1 MWPHCEIKKTKK
13 KHNLIKENVVK
24 TVKIPDEMLLLF
36 FLRRKLYLN
45 LAFSNHAWPQELP
58 CNYEKTP
65 TSKLLGT
72 VLCETKF
79 EVIPY
84 KSSVLF
90 YGRLTIVQSQ
100 IRHRIMRCLI
110 RNFSFFTESSIKF
123 WKKVI

>member
-1 MWPHCEIKKTKK
+1 M
-13 KHNLIKENVVK
+13 K
-24 TVKIPDEMLLLF
+24 TVKIPDEKLLLF

-90 YGRLTIVQSQ
+90 YGRLAIVQSQ
-100 IRHRIMRCLI
+100 ADQTPHNAVSDQELQ
-110 RNFSFFTESSIKF
+110 FFFTESSIKF